1 MVVSLSISKLVSS
14 NGWREMT
21 GSRSRIISRC
31 QVVLNTAVCGLAIV
45 VMLLQHR
52 THVVITVSG
61 ISRVICCGLMMVV

>member
-1 MVVSLSISKLVSS
+1 
-14 NGWREMT
+14 
-21 GSRSRIISRC
+21 
-31 QVVLNTAVCGLAIV
+31 LNTAVCGLAIV